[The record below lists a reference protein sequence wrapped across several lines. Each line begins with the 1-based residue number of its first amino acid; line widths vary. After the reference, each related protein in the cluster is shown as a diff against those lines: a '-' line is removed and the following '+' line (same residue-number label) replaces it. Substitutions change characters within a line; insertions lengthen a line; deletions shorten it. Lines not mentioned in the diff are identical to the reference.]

1 MFVSLF
7 LGANAFGDQLEK
19 NLFMQ
24 WKVWIL
30 PLIGPSQMCSHQ
42 INKNIL
48 LKQSSRLL
56 VFIVDAPVSE
66 CRNTQFLSMQ

>member
-1 MFVSLF
+1 MRL
-7 LGANAFGDQLEK
+7 AI
-19 NLFMQ
+19 NLKKIDSCSENFEFNF
-24 WKVWIL
+24 
-30 PLIGPSQMCSHQ
+30 PLIGPSQMCRHQ